1 MPTSSHLLTLYP
13 PSQAAP
19 LAPSGLYLR
28 HRLDRRGSAD
38 HPFVY
43 SNYVVSLDG
52 RIALDYPRC
61 DASMVPPAIT
71 SDSDW
76 RLYQEL
82 AAQADVLLTS
92 GRYIRELAAG
102 TAQDTLPVG
111 EGFPDLL
118 SWRRQQGLAPQP
130 AVVIL
135 SRSLDLPL
143 EKLFHPAQ
151 RRLYVAT
158 GAKADK
164 RKLATIAG
172 MGIPVLLS
180 GDGESVDGCR
190 LIREL
195 GEKGYRSIYAIA
207 GPGLL
212 DTLLRADK
220 VDRLY
225 LTQVHTLLGGQCY
238 DTLLEGALLRPAA
251 RFSLEE
257 LHYDQGDDKRQGQF
271 FAVYRRSEALPIT
284 QDETDSSRA

>member
-1 MPTSSHLLTLYP
+1 MSTPSPLRQLYP
-13 PSQAAP
+13 PSQAPTIA
-19 LAPSGLYLR
+19 AEGLYLR
-28 HRLDRRGSAD
+28 QRLDRRGSAER
-38 HPFVY
+38 PFVY

-61 DASMVPPAIT
+61 GESAVPPAIT

-82 AAQADVLLTS
+82 AAQSDVLLTS

-102 TAQDTLPVG
+102 KAQDDLPVG
-111 EGFPDLL
+111 ENFPDLL
-118 SWRRQQGLAPQP
+118 DWRRQQGLEPQP

-143 EKLFHPAQ
+143 EKLFPHPQ
-151 RRLYVAT
+151 RTLYVAT
-158 GAKADK
+158 GARADK

-180 GDGESVDGCR
+180 GDGKSVEGCR

-195 GEKGYRSIYAIA
+195 GEKGFRSIYAIA

-212 DTLLRADK
+212 DTLLRADR

-251 RFSLEE
+251 RFALEE
-257 LHYDQGDDKRQGQF
+257 LHYDQGDDTRQGQF
-271 FAVYRRSEALPIT
+271 FAVYRRA
-284 QDETDSSRA
+284 